1 MIIASDAGIA
11 GVTLAVFLLLS
22 FQERGQNLGI
32 LLGMSVLR
40 SVGAGIQTPAVNAV
54 IPQFVPVSQ
63 LMRYNGINSAIQSA
77 VQFAAPAAAGIL
89 LSIMRS

>member
-22 FQERGQNLGI
+22 FQEGGQNLGI

-54 IPQFVPVSQ
+54 DSPVCSCFP
-63 LMRYNGINSAIQSA
+63 ADA
-77 VQFAAPAAAGIL
+77 VQWDQ
-89 LSIMRS
+89 